1 MAKTINFIIA
11 VLSALVLIPFSC
23 TTAPEPNENSLPTF
37 LLGAFEDD
45 YGVQY
50 HIDQEVFHLLPDD
63 TFHIISVHKEEGY
76 IILQNDS
83 HNSFAPSLFT
93 RIDYQKLE
101 DMKPYEW
108 AFCFSSYA
116 AASMEEATDQVN
128 TQKTDL
134 RTGCGGFPFSRMKR
148 LGASN

>member
-11 VLSALVLIPFSC
+11 ILASLLIVPVSC
-23 TTAPEPNENSLPTF
+23 TTAPKPNKDSLPAF
-37 LLGAFEDD
+37 LTGAFEDD
-45 YGVQY
+45 YGIQY
-50 HIDQEVFHLLPDD
+50 QIDDEVFHLLPDD
-63 TFHIISVHKEEGY
+63 TFHIISVDKAEEY

-108 AFCFSSYA
+108 AFCFSSFE
-116 AASMEEATDQVN
+116 AASVEEATSQVN

-148 LGASN
+148 LGASE